1 MKKSAL
7 LLAFIPFV
15 LMASINAK
23 EVSLDQL
30 PEQLRKGE
38 VNDILSQFSEQ
49 PQMLAQVYS
58 IMGRADKAYDLIQR
72 FSNAPFCNDG
82 GDYEKISGEARVK
95 ATLADESIFMINENH
110 FNPASRTLTMTW
122 LPWLKA
128 QGFSHIGFEA
138 LEPKERSKDGFYS
151 QEPMM
156 SNLIKTAEELGFEVF
171 GYEAKKSAPEDAGF
185 VERFEF
191 RDKQQAEHVVAE
203 IKKAPKDAKFVLF
216 AGWGH
221 VGEAPLRGPN
231 SLTYRVLGDFL
242 NNTYGYETY
251 SIDTT
256 ACAFEPV
263 DESPTTTYTYLNDGN
278 VLNVGSVQPVD
289 SQIRV
294 PMAPADNPSYFRRL
308 LGEAFLPD
316 TDSWPPSTAVIL
328 QAYYAGTD
336 VVADRVLSEANEK
349 RPLFLDE
356 GEYRVTLHDLD
367 GNLLWQQRIN
377 RTL

>member
-1 MKKSAL
+1 MNKLAL
-7 LLAFIPFV
+7 LLALIPF
-15 LMASINAK
+15 LLTASINAN
-23 EVSLDQL
+23 EVSLDQF

-38 VNDILSQFSEQ
+38 VNGILSQFSEQ

-58 IMGRADKAYDLIQR
+58 IMGRPDKAYDLIQR
-72 FSNAPFCNDG
+72 FSNAPFCNDVG
-82 GDYEKISGEARVK
+82 GYEKIFGEARVK
-95 ATLADESIFMINENH
+95 SMLADESIFMINENH

-128 QGFSHIGFEA
+128 QGFTHIGFEA
-138 LEPKERSKDGFYS
+138 LEPNETSKDGFYS

-171 GYEAKKSAPEDAGF
+171 GYEAEKLAPEDAGF
-185 VERFEF
+185 IERFEF

-221 VGEAPLRGPN
+221 VGEAPLRGPD
-231 SLTYRVLGDFL
+231 STTYRVLGDFL
-242 NNTYGYETY
+242 NNTYGYETF

-263 DESPTTTYTYLNDGN
+263 DESPTTTYAYSNDGN

-336 VVADRVLSEANEK
+336 VVADRVLSEANKK
-349 RPLFLDE
+349 RPLYLDE
-356 GEYRVTLHDLD
+356 GEYRVTLHGLD
-367 GNLLWQQRIN
+367 GNLLWQQRVN

>member
-1 MKKSAL
+1 MNKLAL
-7 LLAFIPFV
+7 LLALIPF
-15 LMASINAK
+15 LLTASINAN
-23 EVSLDQL
+23 EVSLDQF

-38 VNDILSQFSEQ
+38 VNNILSQFSEQ

-58 IMGRADKAYDLIQR
+58 IMGRPDKAYDLIQR
-72 FSNAPFCNDG
+72 FSNAPFCNDVG
-82 GDYEKISGEARVK
+82 GYEKISGEARVK
-95 ATLADESIFMINENH
+95 SMLADESIFMINENH
-110 FNPASRTLTMTW
+110 FNPASRTLTMKW

-128 QGFSHIGFEA
+128 QGFTHIGFEA
-138 LEPKERSKDGFYS
+138 
-151 QEPMM
+151 
-156 SNLIKTAEELGFEVF
+156 F
-171 GYEAKKSAPEDAGF
+171 GYEAEEPAPKDAGF

-242 NNTYGYETY
+242 NNIYGYETF

-263 DESPTTTYTYLNDGN
+263 DESPTTTYAYLNDGN
-278 VLNVGSVQPVD
+278 LLNVGSVQPVD

-308 LGEAFLPD
+308 LGETFLPD

-336 VVADRVLSEANEK
+336 VVADRVLSEANKK
-349 RPLFLDE
+349 RPLYLDE

-367 GNLLWQQRIN
+367 GNLLWEQKLTQLR
-377 RTL
+377 